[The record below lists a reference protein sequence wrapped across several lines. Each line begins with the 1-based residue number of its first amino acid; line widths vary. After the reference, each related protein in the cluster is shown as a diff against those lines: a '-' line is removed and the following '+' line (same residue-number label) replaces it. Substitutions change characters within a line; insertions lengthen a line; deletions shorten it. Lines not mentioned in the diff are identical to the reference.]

1 MNTTIIINAGN
12 YVRIELHQ
20 KYLLLPA
27 FIKKLLINW
36 RLVQYYVINLLEQ
49 KCSVFTIIIA
59 LKAIVTRIIGK
70 R

>member
-1 MNTTIIINAGN
+1 MNTTIITNAGN
-12 YVRIELHQ
+12 YVKIELQQ
-20 KYLLLPA
+20 KYLLLLA

-49 KCSVFTIIIA
+49 KCSLFTIITA
-59 LKAIVTRIIGK
+59 LEAIVTRIIGK

>member
-1 MNTTIIINAGN
+1 MNTTIITNAGN
-12 YVRIELHQ
+12 YVKIELQQ
-20 KYLLLPA
+20 KYSLLLA

-49 KCSVFTIIIA
+49 KCSMFTIITA
-59 LKAIVTRIIGK
+59 LEAIVTRIIGK